1 MAENLEDKIA
11 EVAAQPKSYE
21 NDGEKITNFSPQEL
35 AAADAFIAGKKAA
48 RNPFRALKIA
58 RMSTQGPEK

>member
-1 MAENLEDKIA
+1 MPDTESQMTELIS
-11 EVAAQPKSYE
+11 QPKSYE
-21 NDGEKITNFSPQEL
+21 NDGEKITNFTPQEL

-48 RNPFRALKIA
+48 RNPFKALKIA